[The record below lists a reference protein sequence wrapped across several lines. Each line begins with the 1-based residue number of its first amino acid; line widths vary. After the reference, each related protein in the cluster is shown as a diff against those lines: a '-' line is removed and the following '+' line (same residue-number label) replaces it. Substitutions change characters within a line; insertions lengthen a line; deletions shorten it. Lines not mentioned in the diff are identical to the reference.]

1 MLSRRLSDS
10 PNYKWWVL
18 AAVGFGTFASVM
30 THGSVIVALP
40 TIAAHFDTDLPTIQ
54 WVVIA
59 EALTISALLLPMGR
73 LSDLV
78 GRKKVYLTGL
88 AIFVGAAALA
98 GFSNSILP
106 LILAKVV
113 QGMGAA
119 MTQGTGMAI
128 VTSIFP
134 ENERGKGI
142 GTHMSIVGVGGM
154 AGPVLGGLIV
164 SGLGW
169 RWVFFINIPLGLAAI
184 AAALLIMDR
193 RMFFQ
198 ERRGTRYDWLG
209 AAMSTAALVTFL
221 LVMTNGYR
229 AGWGSPPI
237 VAAMLAFAGFI
248 GTFIWWEL
256 RTPAPMLDLRLFRS
270 RVFALGV
277 VASFLSFLGT
287 SSVRFLMPFYL
298 QGVMGLRPSQ
308 VGLVLLPTAVTMTI
322 MGPVAG
328 RLSDRYGWRPF
339 NVAGL
344 TLAAIGLYAISRV
357 TTTSPLSLVIVA
369 MVLQSAGTGLF
380 SSPNAM
386 SIFNAAESRRHG
398 VVAALLTLVR
408 NSANVSS
415 VAVATTI
422 VAATMASMGYG
433 PDLGDVRSGEDTG
446 VLNAFVSGMRLLYT
460 VMGSLLLVGIAVSF
474 FKGVQSAA
482 EPRAPVADPEV
493 RAAD

>member
-1 MLSRRLSDS
+1 MLSRVLSDS

-30 THGSVIVALP
+30 THGSVNVALP
-40 TIAAHFDTDLPTIQ
+40 TIAAHFDTDLPTVQ

-78 GRKKVYLTGL
+78 GRKRVYLTGL
-88 AIFVGAAALA
+88 GIFVGAAALS
-98 GFSNSILP
+98 GFSNSILL
-106 LILAKVV
+106 LILSKVV
-113 QGMGAA
+113 QGIGAA

-128 VTSIFP
+128 VTSVFS

-142 GTHMSIVGVGGM
+142 GTHMSIVGTGGM

-164 SGLGW
+164 GSLGW
-169 RWVFFINIPLGLAAI
+169 RWVFFINIPLGLVAI
-184 AAALLIMDR
+184 AGALLIMDR

-209 AAMSTAALVTFL
+209 AATSTGALVTFL
-221 LVMTNGYR
+221 MLMTNGYR
-229 AGWGSPPI
+229 VGWGSPPI
-237 VAAMLAFAGFI
+237 VAAMLVFTALI

-256 RTPAPMLDLRLFRS
+256 RSPAPMLDLRLFRR
-270 RVFALGV
+270 RVFAFGV
-277 VASFLSFLGT
+277 LASFMSFLGT
-287 SSVRFLMPFYL
+287 TSVRYLMPFYL

-308 VGLVLLPTAVTMTI
+308 VGLVMLPTAVTMTI

-328 RLSDRYGWRPF
+328 RLSDRYGWRLF

-344 TLAAIGLYAISRV
+344 TLAAIGLYAISRISV
-357 TTTSPLSLVIVA
+357 TSSLSLVIVA
-369 MVLQSAGTGLF
+369 TVLQSGGTGLF
-380 SSPNAM
+380 SSPNAT
-386 SIFNAAESRRHG
+386 SIFNAAESSKHG

-422 VAATMASMGYG
+422 VTAVMASMGYG
-433 PDLGDVRSGEDTG
+433 PDLGDVRTAEDTG
-446 VLNAFVSGMRLLYT
+446 VLDAFVSGPASALHGNGKPVAGGYR
-460 VMGSLLLVGIAVSF
+460 GLLLQRGDVRR
-474 FKGVQSAA
+474 
-482 EPRAPVADPEV
+482 RAS
-493 RAAD
+493 RACGGLGGPGR